1 MNPLRPNQAVTLVDD
16 AEFLGY
22 VVGRMV
28 DAAGQPNGQ
37 VMLSISNPGK
47 TGLRGNKAIALDRI
61 IPLNG
66 SQPNSTPTRSRAGRG
81 PQRARANLHTAPQEV
96 SR

>member
-1 MNPLRPNQAVTLVDD
+1 MNTLRPNQAVTLVDD

-28 DAAGQPNGQ
+28 DGDGRPTGQ

-47 TGLRGNKAIALDRI
+47 TGLRGNRAIAIERLV
-61 IPLNG
+61 PLNG
-66 SQPNSTPTRSRAGRG
+66 AQPNSTPVKQRAGRG
-81 PQRARANLHTAPQEV
+81 PQRARANLHTAPGG
-96 SR
+96 

>member
-22 VVGRMV
+22 VVGQMV
-28 DAAGQPNGQ
+28 NADGQPTGQ
-37 VMLSISNPGK
+37 VMLSISNPGA
-47 TGLRGNKAIALDRI
+47 TGLRGNKAIAIERLVPLD
-61 IPLNG
+61 G
-66 SQPNSTPTRSRAGRG
+66 SQPNSVPTRQRAGRG